1 MGLKFKGFIKK
12 QNSTWTVSPIGLI
25 QVFTV

>member
-1 MGLKFKGFIKK
+1 MGLKFKGFIKN